1 MALDSIT
8 SASLW
13 SSAEVILSCALNTD
27 FTSHWDGINWSAVIK
42 LIVEAKTITVILD
55 TLTLWVSYTWPLDYI
70 TICCLK

>member
-42 LIVEAKTITVILD
+42 LIVEAKTNCKTG
-55 TLTLWVSYTWPLDYI
+55 YI
-70 TICCLK
+70 NFMGFLYLAP